1 VGTARRCVGTS
12 SGGRA
17 LRRGAPRPR
26 GGRGPRD
33 ADRPSRHSPAPAS
46 PQTPLTHTSMAATGD
61 SVVAAVEA
69 AVMAAEGTPASPP
82 RNGGLLST
90 HTQSSRSQV
99 QPSKVMARSTG
110 ARRCVNTR
118 FGEDQRHWSTDDHTI
133 DATYLRRILNPG
145 QGQGQRNC
153 PYSTRPKGTLSR
165 GRPIHCARPIRGRPL
180 AVASH
185 LRSCRE

>member
-1 VGTARRCVGTS
+1 MGTARRCVGTS

-99 QPSKVMARSTG
+99 QREQGDGALHDGGAQMTLASGRTRDIG
-110 ARRCVNTR
+110 ARMTTP
-118 FGEDQRHWSTDDHTI
+118 STPLTSVASSI
-133 DATYLRRILNPG
+133 
-145 QGQGQRNC
+145 QGRGKANGIALIRQGR
-153 PYSTRPKGTLSR
+153 KALS
-165 GRPIHCARPIRGRPL
+165 L
-180 AVASH
+180 AVAPSIVRAPPH
-185 LRSCRE
+185 PRSPSRGSRHI